1 MPTINMTATGQRI
14 RALRLERSITIRHLQ
29 TVLGFGTPQAIYKWE
44 RGAAMPTLDNL
55 IIVADVFGVTI
66 DQLVVVDRPSA

>member
-14 RALRLERSITIRHLQ
+14 RALRLERGITIKYLQ

-44 RGAAMPTLDNL
+44 RGDTMPTLDNL
-55 IIVADVFGVTI
+55 IIVADVLGITI
-66 DQLVVVDRPSA
+66 DQIVVVDRPSA